1 MVGND
6 VGCGQKEEENGGAEE
21 LVCKRCQ
28 EKKQLPFFPFSLH
41 FFNPPSVVFATEL
54 TS

>member
-6 VGCGQKEEENGGAEE
+6 VGCGQKKEENGGEEE

-28 EKKQLPFFPFSLH
+28 EKKQLPFFYFLSP